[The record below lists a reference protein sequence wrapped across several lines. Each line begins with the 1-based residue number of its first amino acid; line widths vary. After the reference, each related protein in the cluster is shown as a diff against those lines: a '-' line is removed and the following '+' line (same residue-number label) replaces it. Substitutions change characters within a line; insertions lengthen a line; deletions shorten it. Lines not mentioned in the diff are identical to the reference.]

1 MTNLIVKYILWFWTI
16 LVTTAFII
24 VSILAIKNLY
34 AYSNRIITVEKPVA
48 CTGLARL
55 EEEKRLQLKEILEL
69 EAENKRL
76 KGTITQAITGLQNCL
91 KNIRP

>member
-1 MTNLIVKYILWFWTI
+1 MTNLIIKYILWLWTI
-16 LVTTAFII
+16 LITTAFII

-34 AYSNRIITVEKPVA
+34 TYSNRIITVEKPVA

-76 KGTITQAITGLQNCL
+76 KGLVVQSVEGLKGCL
-91 KNIRP
+91 NTLK